1 MRIQSLLHAKF
12 WLLALVILSTQAW
25 GAKVAWTELSPAE
38 KHALAP
44 LQANWTQM
52 SEVAQAKWREVA
64 KSYDKASPPA
74 QDRMHTRMQELA
86 RMSAQERELAHK
98 NYQKARKHSPLEAQ
112 RQQKWRDFQ
121 SLAPAEQERLRQQKR
136 QATVLPTSP

>member
-1 MRIQSLLHAKF
+1 MRIQSLSHAKF
-12 WLLALVILSTQAW
+12 WLLALVFISAQAW
-25 GAKVAWTELSPAE
+25 AAKVAWADLSPTE

-44 LQANWTQM
+44 LQANWAQM
-52 SEVAQAKWREVA
+52 SEVSQTKWREVA
-64 KSYDKASPPA
+64 KSYAKASPPA

-98 NYQKARKHSPLEAQ
+98 NYQKARKHSPEEAQ

-121 SLAPAEQERLRQQKR
+121 NLSPAEQERLRQQKR
-136 QATVLPTSP
+136 QATVSPSP